1 MFEARFS
8 PDGGCEQ
15 LIIDT
20 INAADFNINALLFM
34 YQSGPIHTA
43 MLAAVVRGA
52 TVELIFDRRQ
62 QFLVD
67 LRIQELVAAGAT
79 CYWDK
84 HEKSVRSQ
92 YLFTDMGVL
101 LTGSYIWCYTSEIRY
116 AENLIATDDPSL
128 TPLFSDDFEIHRA
141 HSELITL

>member
-1 MFEARFS
+1 MFTAKFS
-8 PDGGCEQ
+8 PDGGAEQ
-15 LIIDT
+15 LVIDT
-20 INAADFNINALLFM
+20 INAADFYIFALLNM

-62 QFLVD
+62 QWLAD
-67 LRIQELVAAGAT
+67 LRIRELIDVGAV

-92 YLFTDMGVL
+92 YLLTDMGIT
-101 LTGSYIWCYTSEIRY
+101 LTGSYLYCYTSELRY
-116 AENLIATDDPSL
+116 AENLIATDDSSIASL
-128 TPLFSDDFEIHRA
+128 YYADWLVHQA
-141 HSELITL
+141 HSELIT